1 MEWFNSWWADVYEQI
16 YATFVEQDRWKY
28 LVQGIFNTIE
38 IAIFAVLLGIVIG
51 VVVALIKVF
60 TAGNK
65 KFRWLEIIANIYL
78 TVIRGTPMLVQLF
91 IMYYIVITSP
101 NVSKIFVSI
110 IAFGINSGAYVAEVA
125 RSGIQSIDKGQMEAG
140 RSLGLSRTQTM
151 VKIIFP
157 QALKNIL
164 PALGNEFIT
173 MLKETSVAGFIG
185 VEELTKIGD
194 ILRSQTWQ
202 PYVPLFS
209 VALIYLIMVV
219 GLTQLLGVLER
230 RLHRS
235 DYR

>member
-1 MEWFNSWWADVYEQI
+1 MEWLNSWWADVYEQI
-16 YATFVEQDRWKY
+16 YATFVEGDRWQY
-28 LVQGIFNTIE
+28 LVKGIGNTIQ
-38 IAIFAVLLGIVIG
+38 IAFFAVLLGIVIG
-51 VVVALIKVF
+51 VIVALIKVF

-110 IAFGINSGAYVAEVA
+110 LAFGINSGAYVTEVA

-140 RSLGLSRTQTM
+140 RSLGLNRAQTM

-185 VEELTKIGD
+185 VEELTKVGD

-209 VALIYLIMVV
+209 VALVYLIMVV
-219 GLTQLLGVLER
+219 GLTRLLGVLER
-230 RLHRS
+230 RLRRS

>member
-1 MEWFNSWWADVYEQI
+1 MERLNSWWADVYEQI
-16 YATFVEQDRWKY
+16 YATFVEGDRWQY
-28 LVQGIFNTIE
+28 LVKGIGNTIQ
-38 IAIFAVLLGIVIG
+38 IAFFAVLLGIVIG
-51 VVVALIKVF
+51 VIVALIKVF

-110 IAFGINSGAYVAEVA
+110 LAFGINSGAYVAEVA

-140 RSLGLSRTQTM
+140 RSLGLNRAQTM

-185 VEELTKIGD
+185 VEELTKVGD

-209 VALIYLIMVV
+209 VALVYLIMVV
-219 GLTQLLGVLER
+219 GLTRLLGVLER
-230 RLHRS
+230 RLRRS

>member
-1 MEWFNSWWADVYEQI
+1 MPYCF
-16 YATFVEQDRWKY
+16 FRR
-28 LVQGIFNTIE
+28 F
-38 IAIFAVLLGIVIG
+38 LLGIVIG
-51 VVVALIKVF
+51 VIVALIKVF

-110 IAFGINSGAYVAEVA
+110 LAFGINSGAYVAEVA

-140 RSLGLSRTQTM
+140 RSLGLNRAQTM

-185 VEELTKIGD
+185 VEELTKVGD

-209 VALIYLIMVV
+209 VALVYLIMVV
-219 GLTQLLGVLER
+219 GLTRLLGVLER
-230 RLHRS
+230 RLRRS

>member
-1 MEWFNSWWADVYEQI
+1 MEWLNSWWADVYEQI
-16 YATFVEQDRWKY
+16 YATFVEGDRWQY
-28 LVQGIFNTIE
+28 LVKGIGNTIQ
-38 IAIFAVLLGIVIG
+38 IAFFAVLLGIVIG
-51 VVVALIKVF
+51 VIVALIKVF

-110 IAFGINSGAYVAEVA
+110 LAFGINSGAYVAEVA

-140 RSLGLSRTQTM
+140 RSLGLNRAQTM

-173 MLKETSVAGFIG
+173 
-185 VEELTKIGD
+185 
-194 ILRSQTWQ
+194 
-202 PYVPLFS
+202 
-209 VALIYLIMVV
+209 
-219 GLTQLLGVLER
+219 
-230 RLHRS
+230 
-235 DYR
+235 

>member
-1 MEWFNSWWADVYEQI
+1 M
-16 YATFVEQDRWKY
+16 
-28 LVQGIFNTIE
+28 
-38 IAIFAVLLGIVIG
+38 IG
-51 VVVALIKVF
+51 VIVALIKVF

-110 IAFGINSGAYVAEVA
+110 LAFGINSGAYVAEVA

-140 RSLGLSRTQTM
+140 RSLGLNRAQTM

-185 VEELTKIGD
+185 VEELTKVGD

-209 VALIYLIMVV
+209 VALVYLIMVV
-219 GLTQLLGVLER
+219 GLTRLLGVLER
-230 RLHRS
+230 RLRRS